1 MRQAPFLSSN
11 LKYYR
16 RCGARC
22 GRAEHYEM
30 WGQLWCY
37 SRETVGLVNVTEWT
51 KSISLALVVLI
62 ISPSFFLNFVF
73 WFTCENLISYFYFFF
88 LLCVLFYLFIKKRER
103 ERALSVIWGQT
114 LPLIKSQVVLLLA
127 EHSMCT

>member
-1 MRQAPFLSSN
+1 MRQAPLLSSN

-22 GRAEHYEM
+22 GRGEHGEM

-62 ISPSFFLNFVF
+62 IFPSFFFYFIF
-73 WFTCENLISYFYFFF
+73 WFTCENFILIVLFFYFFF
-88 LLCVLFYLFIKKRER
+88 PLVCFILLVYKKKKER
-103 ERALSVIWGQT
+103 ESSERILGTDPTSNKIPGRVT
-114 LPLIKSQVVLLLA
+114 VSR
-127 EHSMCT
+127 T